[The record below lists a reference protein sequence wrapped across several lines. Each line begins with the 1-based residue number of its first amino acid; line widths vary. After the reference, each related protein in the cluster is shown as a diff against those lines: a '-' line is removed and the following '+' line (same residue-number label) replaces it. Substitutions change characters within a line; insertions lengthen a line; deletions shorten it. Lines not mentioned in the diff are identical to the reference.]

1 MTEPL
6 FFDTDCISAFLL
18 VNNESILSKL
28 FPGRIVIPKEVYDE
42 LSHPS
47 VNRVKGLKAQVDLML
62 QAGNATIESIMVGT
76 DTYEL
81 YRKLTSHPDPG
92 HKIIGRGEAA
102 SISLAK
108 EKQGI
113 LASNNLR
120 DISAYVTEYGLSH
133 LTTGDIMK
141 MAFDAGGTSTKHREI
156 LSGLICLLEKGNL
169 DIDHFQIILQ
179 SISPK
184 NHSNANIT
192 YNKGVEIP
200 LYGIDSFFIV
210 CHH

>member
-1 MTEPL
+1 
-6 FFDTDCISAFLL
+6 
-18 VNNESILSKL
+18 
-28 FPGRIVIPKEVYDE
+28 
-42 LSHPS
+42 
-47 VNRVKGLKAQVDLML
+47 
-62 QAGNATIESIMVGT
+62 MVGT

-120 DISAYVTEYGLSH
+120 YISAYVTEYGLSH

-141 MAFDAGGTSTKHREI
+141 MAFDAGYINEAQGNTIWANMLARKRKLGYRSFSDYLAKHQ
-156 LSGLICLLEKGNL
+156 SEK
-169 DIDHFQIILQ
+169 
-179 SISPK
+179 S
-184 NHSNANIT
+184 
-192 YNKGVEIP
+192 
-200 LYGIDSFFIV
+200 
-210 CHH
+210 

>member
-6 FFDTDCISAFLL
+6 FFDTDCISAFLW
-18 VNNESILSKL
+18 VDNESILSKL
-28 FPGRIVIPKEVYDE
+28 FPGRIIIPKEVYDE
-42 LSHPS
+42 LSHPG

-62 QAGNATIESIMVGT
+62 QAGDATIETITVGT
-76 DTYEL
+76 DTYKL

-92 HKIIGRGEAA
+92 HKVIGRGEAA

-120 DISAYVTEYGLSH
+120 DISDYVTEYGLSH

-141 MAFDAGGTSTKHREI
+141 IAIDAGYINESQGNTIWVNMLARKRKLGYASFSDYLAAHKSETK
-156 LSGLICLLEKGNL
+156 
-169 DIDHFQIILQ
+169 
-179 SISPK
+179 
-184 NHSNANIT
+184 
-192 YNKGVEIP
+192 
-200 LYGIDSFFIV
+200 
-210 CHH
+210 